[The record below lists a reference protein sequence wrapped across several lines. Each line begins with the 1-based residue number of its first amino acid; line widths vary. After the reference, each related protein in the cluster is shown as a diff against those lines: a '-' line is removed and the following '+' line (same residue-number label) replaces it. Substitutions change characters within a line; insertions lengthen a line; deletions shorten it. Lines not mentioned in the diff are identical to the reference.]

1 MKVLLCPKKSEVPS
15 LSGISPFTS
24 DGNIPAQYFLLK
36 RLFMSNLIVVSLP
49 SQAFVVYLA
58 PTSVV
63 K

>member
-1 MKVLLCPKKSEVPS
+1 MKVLLCPKKSEVPRPATAPS
-15 LSGISPFTS
+15 TS
-24 DGNIPAQYFLLK
+24 DGNIPAQYFLSK

-49 SQAFVVYLA
+49 NQAFVVYLA

>member
-1 MKVLLCPKKSEVPS
+1 MKVLLCPKKSEVAGLPLPPPS
-15 LSGISPFTS
+15 TS
-24 DGNIPAQYFLLK
+24 DGNIPAQYFLSK
-36 RLFMSNLIVVSLP
+36 RLFMLNLIVVSLP